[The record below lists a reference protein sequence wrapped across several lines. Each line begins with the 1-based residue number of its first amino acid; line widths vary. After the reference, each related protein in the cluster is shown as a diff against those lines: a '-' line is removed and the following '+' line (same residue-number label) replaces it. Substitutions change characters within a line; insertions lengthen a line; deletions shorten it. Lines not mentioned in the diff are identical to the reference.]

1 MGSSP
6 VRVTS
11 KKEDTLRIFLF
22 AYVPSYRTGL
32 EGGSRFAGAKRIAVD
47 IPLSTDKSTA
57 KDAID
62 NGGAGRAAKGES
74 PVRVTF

>member
-1 MGSSP
+1 
-6 VRVTS
+6 
-11 KKEDTLRIFLF
+11 LRIFLF

-32 EGGSRFAGAKRIAVD
+32 EGGSRFAGAKRFAVD
-47 IPLSTDKSTA
+47 IPLSTNKSTA

-74 PVRVTF
+74 PVREW